1 MLTKFAVFCAWNIK
15 QEYKCWPRFENIFF
29 RGRKSQHSYKSHK
42 AIRVKKIFI
51 STFIIVMLWSWIS
64 REWRKMIFLWNNLSF
79 LFQFYANIPFQLFL
93 SFFLCYL
100 LFVEIS
106 WHRVCYLLPPL
117 SLPHKVLRRR
127 ALAISKMSD
136 LRWKCLWNLAQNK
149 EW

>member
-64 REWRKMIFLWNNLSF
+64 REGGKFILCEIIFLCFFNF
-79 LFQFYANIPFQLFL
+79 TQLFL

-136 LRWKCLWNLAQNK
+136 LRWKCLWNLTQ
-149 EW
+149 